1 MNCAAAWLH
10 GELCWNRTPRGWPR
24 LSHERHLALLSSS
37 WTAEAEPAHCPLH
50 SPSLQLSSSRC
61 AAAMADK
68 QSSFAAA
75 IPPPSITY
83 AAPIRLHLS
92 RSLLH
97 CPLASSSSTLARRRC
112 SSPPGCRHASLSALA
127 VAAARPPRVAT
138 NRARAWNGCG
148 RSLPSWHGAAL
159 IVDALRTTSV
169 GFRPSVRPPT
179 PPVRVARRPRAG
191 SGRAEATFGCVQ
203 VPRTSPAHPPP
214 PTSLLRSATA
224 SPACFSAL
232 NSDQGPRTQ
241 I

>member
-1 MNCAAAWLH
+1 MD
-10 GELCWNRTPRGWPR
+10 
-24 LSHERHLALLSSS
+24 S
-37 WTAEAEPAHCPLH
+37 
-50 SPSLQLSSSRC
+50 
-61 AAAMADK
+61 K
-68 QSSFAAA
+68 QNSFAAA

-97 CPLASSSSTLARRRC
+97 CPLVSSSSTLARRRC
-112 SSPPGCRHASLSALA
+112 SSPPGYRHASLSALE

-138 NRARAWNGCG
+138 NRSRDWNGCG

-169 GFRPSVRPPT
+169 GFRPSVRPPAS
-179 PPVRVARRPRAG
+179 PVRVARRPRAG

-214 PTSLLRSATA
+214 PTSLLRPATA
-224 SPACFSAL
+224 IPACSSAF
-232 NSDQGPRTQ
+232 NSDQGPRAQ

>member
-1 MNCAAAWLH
+1 
-10 GELCWNRTPRGWPR
+10 
-24 LSHERHLALLSSS
+24 
-37 WTAEAEPAHCPLH
+37 
-50 SPSLQLSSSRC
+50 
-61 AAAMADK
+61 MADK

-75 IPPPSITY
+75 IPPPSNTY

-92 RSLLH
+92 RSLLRY
-97 CPLASSSSTLARRRC
+97 PLAPSSSTLAHRRC
-112 SSPPGCRHASLSALA
+112 SSPPSYRHASLSVLVVA
-127 VAAARPPRVAT
+127 VARPPRVAT
-138 NRARAWNGCG
+138 NRARVWNGCG

-159 IVDALRTTSV
+159 IVDGLKPTEVVRRA
-169 GFRPSVRPPT
+169 SVRPPT

-214 PTSLLRSATA
+214 PTSLLRPAIA

-232 NSDQGPRTQ
+232 NSDQGPRAQ